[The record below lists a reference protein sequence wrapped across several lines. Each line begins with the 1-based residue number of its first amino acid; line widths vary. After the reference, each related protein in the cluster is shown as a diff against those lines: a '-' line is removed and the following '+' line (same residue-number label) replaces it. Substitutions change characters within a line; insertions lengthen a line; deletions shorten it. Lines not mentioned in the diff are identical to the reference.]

1 MLVFASV
8 DPERER
14 RGPSQPVRVLHHD
27 EPKRRGNVQTRS
39 LSAQRCFYM
48 VCIQKNT
55 FITHMK
61 VMKLM
66 KSTAL
71 NNRDTPDETKEVK
84 TSNRNSNIYEI
95 N

>member
-1 MLVFASV
+1 MLAFASV

-14 RGPSQPVRVLHHD
+14 SGLSQPVRVLHHD

-39 LSAQRCFYM
+39 LSAQSCFYL
-48 VCIQKNT
+48 VCIQKDT
-55 FITHMK
+55 FITHMN

-71 NNRDTPDETKEVK
+71 KNRDTPEV
-84 TSNRNSNIYEI
+84 NEI